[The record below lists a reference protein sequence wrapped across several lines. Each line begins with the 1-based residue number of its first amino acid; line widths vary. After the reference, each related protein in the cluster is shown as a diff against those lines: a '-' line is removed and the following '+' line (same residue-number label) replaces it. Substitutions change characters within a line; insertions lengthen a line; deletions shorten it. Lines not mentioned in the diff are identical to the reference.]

1 MNMQNLLGSMF
12 QSGFSRSTSSR
23 VGNMLDQAGRLVGGN
38 QNLAVGGLGALAGA
52 LMGSRNGL
60 GGVIRGGIGGGAVAM
75 LGMMAWQA
83 LGKSGAIQGQGGPPA
98 YREPQTDQ
106 EKADLERHS
115 ELVLKAM
122 INAAKA
128 DGQVDA
134 SEMDR
139 ILGKMQEAGADK
151 TDLAF
156 FRAEIARP
164 MDTEGL
170 VAAAG
175 GNPQLAAE
183 LYAASLLAIEVDT
196 AAEKDYLEQ
205 LAAALGLAPEV
216 RAHLDQSVG
225 LPPR

>member
-1 MNMQNLLGSMF
+1 
-12 QSGFSRSTSSR
+12 
-23 VGNMLDQAGRLVGGN
+23 MLDQAGRLVGGN

-52 LMGSRNGL
+52 LIGSRSGL

-83 LGKSGAIQGQGGPPA
+83 LSRSGAFQGQGGPPA
-98 YREPQTDQ
+98 YREPRTDE

-139 ILGKMQEAGADK
+139 ILGRMQEAGADAA
-151 TDLAF
+151 DLAF
-156 FRAEIARP
+156 FRAEMARP
-164 MDTEGL
+164 MDTGGL
-170 VAAAG
+170 VAAAR

-196 AAEKDYLEQ
+196 PAEKDYLAQ
-205 LAAALGLAPEV
+205 LAAALGLTPEV

-225 LPPR
+225 LSPR